1 MKQDKRI
8 SFYVLIHFIKCYKRY
23 ITRRVYMLCM
33 TSRVYDLWFV
43 VAALKRK
50 KNYYYSS
57 CKHDDVCNFFFCIK
71 EL

>member
-50 KNYYYSS
+50 KKTTTIVVVSMMMF
-57 CKHDDVCNFFFCIK
+57 VIFFCIK